1 MTIRRRDFLQFAGA
15 ATLSAGWPRLAR
27 SADSGNIYD
36 LERFGNARIL
46 HMTDTHAQL
55 LPVYFREPSVNLGIG
70 AMQGR
75 PPHLVGRAF
84 LDRFG
89 IRPDS
94 ADAYAFTCLDFEKSA
109 ARFGKLGGFAHLKTL
124 IDRLR
129 SDVGADRSML
139 LDGGD
144 LWQGTGQANA
154 MQGADMVEAANLLG
168 IEAMTGHWEFTYGE
182 AALRSNL
189 ERFKGEFLAQNIF
202 LTEEAAFNDAKAFDS
217 ASGRVFKPAT
227 IKEIGG
233 HRVAVIGQA
242 FPYVPIAHPKRF
254 TPDWTFGIRDDEL
267 QKLVNTLRSNDKV
280 DAMVLLSHNGMDVD
294 LKLASRV
301 SGIDVILGGH
311 THDAIPQPIPVTN
324 AGGTTLVTNAGSNGK
339 FLGVLD
345 LELAKGKV
353 SDVRYRLLPVFS
365 ELLKPDAAMQ
375 ALIDKIREPHAAAYA
390 EKIATADRLL
400 YRRGNFSGTM
410 DQLICDALRGELD
423 AEIALSPGFRWG
435 TSVLQG
441 QALTMEDVMAETAIT
456 YPETYVQS
464 MTGGQVKDI
473 LEDICDNLFN
483 ADPYYQQ
490 GGDMVRVGGFAYSC
504 TPAESVGHRIS
515 DLKFDNGRNIEAGK
529 RYKVA
534 GWASVNAQQG
544 TPVWDVFARHLRSGK
559 MPAPRGAGITLKG
572 VDGNPGIAEQG

>member
-1 MTIRRRDFLQFAGA
+1 
-15 ATLSAGWPRLAR
+15 
-27 SADSGNIYD
+27 
-36 LERFGNARIL
+36 
-46 HMTDTHAQL
+46 
-55 LPVYFREPSVNLGIG
+55 
-70 AMQGR
+70 
-75 PPHLVGRAF
+75 
-84 LDRFG
+84 
-89 IRPDS
+89 
-94 ADAYAFTCLDFEKSA
+94 
-109 ARFGKLGGFAHLKTL
+109 
-124 IDRLR
+124 
-129 SDVGADRSML
+129 
-139 LDGGD
+139 
-144 LWQGTGQANA
+144 
-154 MQGADMVEAANLLG
+154 
-168 IEAMTGHWEFTYGE
+168 
-182 AALRSNL
+182 
-189 ERFKGEFLAQNIF
+189 
-202 LTEEAAFNDAKAFDS
+202 
-217 ASGRVFKPAT
+217 
-227 IKEIGG
+227 
-233 HRVAVIGQA
+233 
-242 FPYVPIAHPKRF
+242 
-254 TPDWTFGIRDDEL
+254 
-267 QKLVNTLRSNDKV
+267 
-280 DAMVLLSHNGMDVD
+280 
-294 LKLASRV
+294 
-301 SGIDVILGGH
+301 
-311 THDAIPQPIPVTN
+311 
-324 AGGTTLVTNAGSNGK
+324 VTNAGSNGK

-375 ALIDKIREPHAAAYA
+375 ALIDTIREPHAAAFS

-441 QALTMEDVMAETAIT
+441 QPLTMEDVMAETAIT

-464 MTGGQVKDI
+464 MTGSQIKDI

-515 DLKFDNGRNIEAGK
+515 DLKLDNGRNIETGK
-529 RYKVA
+529 SYKVA

-559 MPAPRGAGITLKG
+559 TPAPRGAGITLKG